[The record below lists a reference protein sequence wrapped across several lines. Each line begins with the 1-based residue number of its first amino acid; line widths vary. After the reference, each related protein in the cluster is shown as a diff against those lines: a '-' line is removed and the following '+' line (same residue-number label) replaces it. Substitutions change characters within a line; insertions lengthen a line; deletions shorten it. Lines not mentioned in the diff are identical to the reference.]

1 MSIVIKF
8 QEEEKSTVMEVSL
21 ESTVKDILMKYLEM
35 TNSPLDLSTDR
46 ITFMYMGKILNH
58 GNCLFK
64 KLSTFKIRNGA
75 TIRVIKTH
83 PLGGPV

>member
-46 ITFMYMGKILNH
+46 ITFMYMGKY
-58 GNCLFK
+58 
-64 KLSTFKIRNGA
+64 
-75 TIRVIKTH
+75 
-83 PLGGPV
+83 